1 MKCDRVTRYF
11 QDIVVYSFLFRVDSK
26 INLFFIINWTQA
38 VDIQINSN
46 KIGFLE
52 QMNASNTGI
61 NAIRISQ
68 ISVLNIGF

>member
-11 QDIVVYSFLFRVDSK
+11 QDTVVYSFLFRVDSK

-52 QMNASNTGI
+52 QMNASNIGI

-68 ISVLNIGF
+68 IRVLNIGF

>member
-1 MKCDRVTRYF
+1 MTRYF
-11 QDIVVYSFLFRVDSK
+11 QDTVVYNFLFRVDSK

-46 KIGFLE
+46 KIGILE
-52 QMNASNTGI
+52 QMNASNIGI